1 MIKLAAF
8 DIDGTLFDEAKKE
21 FPSSAVEALRLLRE
35 KGTLIVAATGR
46 PPASAAKLHQV
57 GIFPDYFVCSNG
69 HLVLDRE
76 CGILIEK
83 GFSPQLAQDV
93 WDYCQSRGIGL
104 LWKYPDCTYVYRGDE
119 EFEKIFAKNNKVAPK
134 ERPRV
139 IYDDQRIHLTR
150 SPNGGCLA
158 CSVAELEAFNT
169 AFEGQCRAVDING
182 RSSDLMLWGVNKQVG
197 FRLLLEHIGI
207 SPAECIAFGD
217 NLNDLE
223 ILRFAGTGVA
233 MGNGDPQLK
242 AQSDYVT
249 EAVDADGIYLGLK
262 HFDLI

>member
-8 DIDGTLFDEAKKE
+8 DIDGTLFDEVKKE
-21 FPSSAVEALRLLRE
+21 FPSSAVEALRLLHER
-35 KGTLIVAATGR
+35 GTLIVAATGR
-46 PPASAAKLHQV
+46 PPASAAKLHNV

-69 HLVLDRE
+69 HLVLDRK

-83 GFSPQLAQDV
+83 GFPPELSQAV
-93 WDYCQSRGIGL
+93 WDYCQSRDIGL

-119 EFEKIFAKNNKVAPK
+119 EFEKIFAKNKKVSPDN
-134 ERPRV
+134 PPMV
-139 IYDDQRIHLTR
+139 IYDDQQIHLTR

-158 CSVAELEAFNT
+158 CTVEELEAFNA
-169 AFEGQCRAVDING
+169 AFEGRCRAVDING
-182 RSSDLMLWGVNKQVG
+182 LSSDLMLWGVNKQVG
-197 FRLLLEHIGI
+197 FRHLLEHIGVD
-207 SPAECIAFGD
+207 PGDCIAFGD

-223 ILRFAGTGVA
+223 ILRFVGTGVA

-262 HFDLI
+262 HFNLI

>member
-8 DIDGTLFDEAKKE
+8 DIDGTLFDEVKKE
-21 FPSSAVEALRLLRE
+21 FPTSAVEALQLLRE
-35 KGTLIVAATGR
+35 KGVLIVAATGR

-76 CGILIEK
+76 GGILIEK
-83 GFSPQLAQDV
+83 GFPPALSQAV
-93 WDYCQSRGIGL
+93 WDYCRSREIGL
-104 LWKYPDCTYVYRGDE
+104 LWKYPDGTYVYRGDE
-119 EFEKIFAKNNKVAPK
+119 EFEKIFAKNDKVDPK
-134 ERPRV
+134 QRPKV
-139 IYDDQRIHLTR
+139 VYDDLTVHLKR

-158 CSVAELEAFNT
+158 CSVAQLEEFNAAFH
-169 AFEGQCRAVDING
+169 GQCRAVDING
-182 RSSDLMLWGVNKQVG
+182 RSSDLMLWGVNKQEG
-197 FRLLLEHIGI
+197 LRLLLEHIGV
-207 SPAECIAFGD
+207 SPDGCIAFGD

-223 ILRFAGTGVA
+223 ILRFVGIGVA

-249 EAVDADGIYLGLK
+249 EAVDADGIYLGLR
-262 HFDLI
+262 HFGLI

>member
-8 DIDGTLFDEAKKE
+8 DIDGTLFDEVKKE
-21 FPSSAVEALRLLRE
+21 FPPSAVEALKLLHE
-35 KGTLIVAATGR
+35 KGVLIVAATGR

-69 HLVLDRE
+69 HLVLDRDG
-76 CGILIEK
+76 GILIEK
-83 GFSPQLAQDV
+83 GFPPQLSQAV
-93 WDYCQSRGIGL
+93 WNYCQSREIGL

-119 EFEKIFAKNNKVAPK
+119 EFEKIFAKNSKVDPK
-134 ERPRV
+134 QRPRV
-139 IYDDQRIHLTR
+139 VYDDQSIHLTR

-158 CSVAELEAFNT
+158 CPVEELEAFNA

-182 RSSDLMLWGVNKQVG
+182 RSSDLMLWGVNKQEG
-197 FRLLLEHIGI
+197 LRLLLEHIGI
-207 SPAECIAFGD
+207 SPDDCIAFGD

-223 ILRFAGTGVA
+223 ILRFVGTGVA

-249 EAVDADGIYLGLK
+249 AAVDADGIYLGLK
-262 HFDLI
+262 HFGLI